1 MTRDS
6 ADVVVIGG
14 GSTGTSI
21 AWQLAQRGAGKVV
34 LLDGRG
40 VASGATKWSS
50 AQIRQHYTN
59 EVLSRMALRAVEF
72 FENFEARTGE
82 PGTFNQTGL
91 MVLVAPQ
98 DVEALSFNIEMQRSL
113 GIDSTLV
120 DVDTVAQI
128 DPRMATDDVV
138 RAGWE
143 PRSGYCDPVQIT
155 NAYAAAARRN
165 GAEIREASPV
175 SRLIVEHDRIVG
187 VEVDGAI
194 LATGSVVLATGFRT
208 NELTAPFGIEL
219 PLTPIRHS
227 VCVIEHP
234 DQFGDQHPI
243 VSDRI
248 AGSYYRPTG
257 ATRTLIG
264 TTAAEEGVIDP
275 EVEIEKKPSAADAD
289 ELTRR
294 AIARFP
300 LLQGARLVDSHTG
313 VYDCTPDVQ
322 PILGWHDGI
331 DGLHFAA
338 GMSGHGFK
346 LAPIVAEMVAC
357 DVLGESHPE
366 FDIDFFA
373 LSRFQQ
379 GRAIA
384 SPRPYSVGTLG

>member
-21 AWQLAQRGAGKVV
+21 AWQLAERKAGRVV
-34 LLDGRG
+34 LLDAGG

-59 EVLSRMALRAVEF
+59 GVLSRMALRAVEF
-72 FENFEARTGE
+72 FEDIEARLGV
-82 PGTFNQTGL
+82 PATFNQTGL

-98 DVEALSFNIEMQRSL
+98 DVETLAFNVEMQRSL
-113 GIDSTLV
+113 GIHTTLMDAEAVAQVDSRIATG
-120 DVDTVAQI
+120 DVTVA
-128 DPRMATDDVV
+128 A
-138 RAGWE
+138 WE
-143 PRSGYCDPVQIT
+143 PRSGYCDPLEIT
-155 NAYAAAARRN
+155 HAYAAAARRS
-165 GAEIREASPV
+165 GVEIREESPV
-175 SRLIVEHDRIVG
+175 TRLLVDGDRITG
-187 VEVDGAI
+187 VELNGTAI
-194 LATGSVVLATGFRT
+194 ATDSVVLATGFRAI
-208 NELTAPFGIEL
+208 ELAAPLGIDL

-234 DQFGDQHPI
+234 AQFGAQHPI
-243 VSDRI
+243 VSDRT

-264 TTAAEEGVIDP
+264 TTAAEEGVIDH
-275 EVEIEKKPSAADAD
+275 EVTIEKKPSVADTD

-300 LLQGARLVDSHTG
+300 LLEGAQLVDSHTG

-322 PILGWHDGI
+322 PILGAHDGI
-331 DGLHFAA
+331 DGLHFAF

-346 LAPIVAEMVAC
+346 LAPIMAELVAC
-357 DVLGESHPE
+357 DVLNRSHPE

-373 LSRFQQ
+373 LSRFQE

>member
-1 MTRDS
+1 MTRES

-21 AWQLAQRGAGKVV
+21 AWQLAERGAGRVV
-34 LLDGRG
+34 LLDGG
-40 VASGATKWSS
+40 GIASGATKWSS

-72 FENFEARTGE
+72 FENIETRLGVPA
-82 PGTFNQTGL
+82 TFNQTGL

-98 DVEALSFNIEMQRSL
+98 DVDALAFNVAMQRSL
-113 GIDSTLV
+113 GIDTTLV
-120 DVDTVAQI
+120 DIDAVAAVDSRIATSDVTVA
-128 DPRMATDDVV
+128 A
-138 RAGWE
+138 WE
-143 PRSGYCDPVQIT
+143 PRSGYCDPLEIT
-155 NAYAAAARRN
+155 HAYATAARRS
-165 GAEIREASPV
+165 GVEIREYTPV
-175 SRLIVEHDRIVG
+175 ARLIVDRDRMTG
-187 VEVDGAI
+187 VEIDGAVI
-194 LATGSVVLATGFRT
+194 ATDSVVLATGFR
-208 NELTAPFGIEL
+208 AIEL
-219 PLTPIRHS
+219 AAPLGIDLPMTPIRHS
-227 VCVIEHP
+227 VCVIDHP
-234 DQFGDQHPI
+234 EQFGAQHPI

-275 EVEIEKKPSAADAD
+275 EVTVEKKPPVADTD

-300 LLQGARLVDSHTG
+300 LLEGAHLFDSHTG
-313 VYDCTPDVQ
+313 VYDSTPDVQ
-322 PILGWHDGI
+322 PILGGHDGI
-331 DGLHFAA
+331 DGLHFAV

-346 LAPIVAEMVAC
+346 LAPIVAELVAC
-357 DVLGESHPE
+357 DVLDQPHPE
-366 FDIDFFA
+366 FDIDLFA
-373 LSRFQQ
+373 LSRFQE